1 MSVQKPNGENRFKQN
16 DDQPLMCNVHIDL
29 NPNNV
34 VAFEI
39 TSPVNP
45 NNAVINEAFK
55 SPNLD
60 EAAPTEV
67 VLDRCEG
74 SNTSNIL
81 ACDTSSELDLKQINE
96 SHTSHAPIRVSKQD
110 GQRCILPTW
119 TRRIRSSNDNVAA
132 SGECSSR
139 KKGRKGIQRI
149 TPSCHQ
155 NVFRLLRMRK
165 EYLFYWWRLIISLAR
180 SNELL
185 SMELLWA

>member
-1 MSVQKPNGENRFKQN
+1 M
-16 DDQPLMCNVHIDL
+16 
-29 NPNNV
+29 
-34 VAFEI
+34 
-39 TSPVNP
+39 
-45 NNAVINEAFK
+45 
-55 SPNLD
+55 D

-139 KKGRKGIQRI
+139 KKREKRDSKDHSELPPKCFQ
-149 TPSCHQ
+149 PSQ
-155 NVFRLLRMRK
+155 DEERVSILLV
-165 EYLFYWWRLIISLAR
+165 EADH
-180 SNELL
+180 
-185 SMELLWA
+185 

>member
-1 MSVQKPNGENRFKQN
+1 MSVQKPNGENRFKQS
-16 DDQPLMCNVHIDL
+16 DDQPLMCNVHIGL

-139 KKGRKGIQRI
+139 KKREKRDSKDHSELPPKCFQ
-149 TPSCHQ
+149 PSQDEERVSILLVEVDHQ
-155 NVFRLLRMRK
+155 SRQK
-165 EYLFYWWRLIISLAR
+165 Q
-180 SNELL
+180 
-185 SMELLWA
+185 